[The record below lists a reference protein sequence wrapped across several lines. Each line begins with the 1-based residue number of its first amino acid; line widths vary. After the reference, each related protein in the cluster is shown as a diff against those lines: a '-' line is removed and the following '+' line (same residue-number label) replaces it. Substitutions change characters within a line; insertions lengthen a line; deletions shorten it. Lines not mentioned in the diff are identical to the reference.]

1 MSSLHDGELLESL
14 PAFWHSVL
22 DASHNGIVVLNREG
36 MFLLCNQAAKRVLNY
51 KGPKIVGNYIK
62 NLNPKA
68 WPQLKVVIDTGKP
81 QIGTVLAL
89 GHTNIIANRT
99 PIIMNGQVAGLISVF
114 QDIAEYE
121 AIISELEGYR
131 KLHRELEAI
140 IESSSDGLYVT
151 DGQANTIRL
160 NQAYERITGLKREE
174 LLGRNMGDLVK
185 EGIFDKSVTLEVLK
199 RRHSSTIMQMVQNNK
214 HLMVTGNPFFD
225 ELGELALVVTNVRD
239 MTELNELRAKIEET
253 RRLSSRYYEA
263 LLEQKQYEHVIE
275 EMVVKSEPMVRVI
288 QRSVKV
294 ARAETSVLLT
304 GESGVGKSMLA
315 RIIHHVSPRK
325 NQPLVKINCGTIPDS
340 LMESELFG
348 YEKGAFTGARTTGK
362 AGLIEMA
369 HKGTVFFDEI
379 GDLKLDMQV
388 KLLQIIEEKNFIRVG
403 GTRPQAV
410 DIRIIAASCHD
421 LLELVKA
428 GQFRNDLYYR
438 LSVVPIHIPPLRDRK
453 DDIPVLVYKILEK
466 FNQSMKLKKRLAP
479 EVVDRLMNY
488 HYPGNVRELV
498 NIMERMIILSDG
510 EEITLGDLPGE
521 FAPPMP
527 KTLEDFQDHTT
538 LKDALEV
545 VEERIIRRALGQH
558 KSMSAAAR
566 ALGLHPSTLCR
577 KMTRLRSS

>member
-1 MSSLHDGELLESL
+1 M
-14 PAFWHSVL
+14 
-22 DASHNGIVVLNREG
+22 
-36 MFLLCNQAAKRVLNY
+36 RVLNY
-51 KGPKIVGNYIK
+51 TGPSLIGKHIS
-62 NLNPKA
+62 NLNPEA
-68 WPQLKVVIDTGKP
+68 WPDLKAVIETGKP
-81 QIGTVLAL
+81 QIGRVLAL
-89 GHTNIIANRT
+89 PHTNIIANRT
-99 PIIMNGQVAGLISVF
+99 PIIIDGHVVGVISVF

-121 AIISELEGYR
+121 AIISELQGYR

-151 DGQANTIRL
+151 DGHANTIRL
-160 NQAYERITGLKREE
+160 NQAYERITGLRREE
-174 LLGRNMGDLVK
+174 LLGRNMKDLVTA
-185 EGIFDKSVTLEVLK
+185 GVFDRSVTIEVLK
-199 RRHSSTIMQMVQNNK
+199 KRQSCTIMQTVLNNK
-214 HLMVTGNPFFD
+214 QVMVTGNPFF
-225 ELGELALVVTNVRD
+225 GEMGEIALVVTNVRD
-239 MTELNELRAKIEET
+239 MTELNELRAKIDET

-263 LLEQKQYEHVIE
+263 LLEQKQYEHVME
-275 EMVVKSEPMVRVI
+275 EMVVKSEPMMRVI

-294 ARAETSVLLT
+294 AGVETSVLLA

-315 RIIHHVSPRK
+315 RIIHHLSPRK

-348 YEKGAFTGARTTGK
+348 YEKGAFTGARSSGK

-388 KLLQIIEEKNFIRVG
+388 KLLQIIEEKSFIRVG
-403 GTRPQAV
+403 GTRPQSV

-421 LLELVKA
+421 LMELVAA

-453 DDIPVLVYKILEK
+453 DDIPILVYKILEK
-466 FNQSMKLKKRLAP
+466 FNQSMKLKKRIAP

-498 NIMERMIILSDG
+498 NIMERMIILSDE
-510 EEITLGDLPGE
+510 EEITLGDLPGG
-521 FAPPMP
+521 FSNPMH
-527 KTLEDFQDHTT
+527 KNLEDFKENTT
-538 LKDALEV
+538 LKDALDV
-545 VEERIIRRALGQH
+545 LEERIIKRALDQH

-577 KMTRLRSS
+577 KIIRIRSN